1 MGMVCVIWMLYA
13 IKKNQMS
20 KKNNWILVS
29 LGIASIAFIISWLLL
44 GYWKVSLIVAVI
56 CGLIALSLNP
66 VRRYMKAFWAVFSL
80 LISLNSLS
88 LKFASHFLTK
98 NSINDIEAS
107 MGTISSI
114 LNISLI
120 VLCVVLLSLDFFE
133 RNGSPIFSNTKM
145 IQKGGKN
152 SKNYQSKGD
161 INITNHDER

>member
-1 MGMVCVIWMLYA
+1 
-13 IKKNQMS
+13 MS
-20 KKNNWILVS
+20 KKNSWILIS
-29 LGIASIAFIISWLLL
+29 LGIATIAFIISWLLL

-56 CGLIALSLNP
+56 SGLIALSLNP
-66 VRRYMKAFWAVFSL
+66 IRRYMKAFWSVFSL
-80 LISLNSLS
+80 LITLNSIS
-88 LKFASHFLTK
+88 LKFVSKFFTK

-107 MGTISSI
+107 IGTTSSI

-120 VLCVVLLSLDFFE
+120 VLCVVLLILDFFE